1 MVRHHKPAAEQP
13 RHSPKTARPTQ
24 ELAAQAKAV
33 GKRHA
38 KEVERPRVACPV
50 LPRPGPAASPPPP
63 LLPSTIYHHHVTSLQ
78 ATKINPHTVSYS
90 TCLTD
95 VALCWT
101 AIFSLIR
108 ALLSMVAVATTLKN
122 LYRISIVLAR
132 KPNRNKL
139 GPRSSSSSIR
149 RLMATTVA
157 TMAFVS
163 VLVTGGD

>member
-1 MVRHHKPAAEQP
+1 MVRYHKPAAEQP

-50 LPRPGPAASPPPP
+50 LPRPGLAASPPPP
-63 LLPSTIYHHHVTSLQ
+63 LPPSTTYRHHVTFLQ
-78 ATKINPHTVSYS
+78 ATKINPHTVLYS

-95 VALCWT
+95 AALCWT

-108 ALLSMVAVATTLKN
+108 ALLSVVAVATTLKN

-132 KPNRNKL
+132 KPKRNK
-139 GPRSSSSSIR
+139 PSSKSSPSIR
-149 RLMATTVA
+149 RLMATTAA